1 MIEKKR
7 LVRTGFVAGRKSRM
21 PALRAGCRRV
31 RRRTQWLASGI
42 LLALVAIAGMALP
55 AQEIPTASPEDVGM
69 SSERLREIDAV
80 MKRHID
86 AGEIQ
91 GAVTAVA
98 RRGKVVHFEAYGLM
112 DVERARSMERD
123 AIFRMASSSK
133 PVLGV
138 AAMMMIEEGLFDPAD
153 EVAKYLP
160 EFENMQVAVLREPAD
175 EDISP
180 EFVVPGQEPE
190 HRLVPSKRPI
200 TIHDLLTHTAGLGSY
215 GLGTAVAKLPDVG
228 PDDTLAS
235 RAPLYAAMPL
245 DFQPGSRWGYSPRY
259 GHDVVARIIEIVSG
273 ESYDEFLRQR
283 IFEPLG
289 MVDTHF
295 FLPPEK
301 ESRRVA
307 IHGLDG
313 KAKGWDKPSRYA
325 SASGGLSSTAE
336 DFLRFEQML
345 AGGGERFGNR
355 LLSPESVARMASDQ
369 VDGLYGR
376 GGKQPGS
383 GFGYAVSVVLDP
395 VAAKSARGKGA
406 FGWGGA
412 FGTTSWTDPANEIT
426 AVLMVQQGS
435 KGVSTGFESAIR
447 EAIVD

>member
-1 MIEKKR
+1 MKR
-7 LVRTGFVAGRKSRM
+7 SLGNA
-21 PALRAGCRRV
+21 
-31 RRRTQWLASGI
+31 
-42 LLALVAIAGMALP
+42 LLALFATIIAWTALP
-55 AQEIPTASPEDVGM
+55 AQEIPVASPEDVGM
-69 SSERLREIDAV
+69 SSERLLEIDAV
-80 MKRHID
+80 VERHVD

-98 RRGKVVHFEAYGLM
+98 RRGKIVHFEAYGLM
-112 DVERARSMERD
+112 DTDSGLPMEKD

-160 EFENMQVAVLREPAD
+160 GFSDMRVAVLKEPAD
-175 EDISP
+175 KDIIP
-180 EFVVPGQEPE
+180 AFVAPGETPAY
-190 HRLVPSKRPI
+190 RLVPAERPI

-215 GLGTAVAKLPDVG
+215 GLGTAVAKLPNVG

-235 RAPLYAAMPL
+235 RVPLYARMPL
-245 DFQPGSRWGYSPRY
+245 DFQPGSRWGYSPRI
-259 GHDVVARIIEIVSG
+259 GHDVVARIVEIVSG
-273 ESYDEFLRQR
+273 ESYDEFLRRR

-289 MVDTHF
+289 MTDTHF

-301 ESRRVA
+301 ESRRVV
-307 IHGLDG
+307 IHGLDA
-313 KAKGWDKPSRYA
+313 KSKGWDKPSRYA
-325 SASGGLSSTAE
+325 SASGGLSSTAG

-345 AGGGERFGNR
+345 AGGGALFGNR
-355 LLSPESVARMASDQ
+355 LLGPESVARMSSNQ
-369 VDGLYGR
+369 VGELYGQ
-376 GGKQPGS
+376 GGKETGS

-395 VAAKSARGKGA
+395 AAAKSARGRGA

-412 FGTTSWTDPANEIT
+412 FGTVSWTDPANEIT

-435 KGVSTGFESAIR
+435 KGLSAGFENAIKA
-447 EAIVD
+447 AIVD

>member
-1 MIEKKR
+1 MKR
-7 LVRTGFVAGRKSRM
+7 SFGNA
-21 PALRAGCRRV
+21 
-31 RRRTQWLASGI
+31 
-42 LLALVAIAGMALP
+42 LLALFAATITWTALP
-55 AQEIPTASPEDVGM
+55 AQELPVAAPEDVGM
-69 SSERLREIDAV
+69 SSERLLEIDAII
-80 MKRHID
+80 KRHID

-91 GAVTAVA
+91 GAVAAVA
-98 RRGKVVHFEAYGLM
+98 RRGTVVHFEAYGLM
-112 DVERARSMERD
+112 DTDSGRPMKKD

-153 EVAKYLP
+153 DVAKYLP
-160 EFENMQVAVLREPAD
+160 EFSDLQVAVLKEPAD
-175 EDISP
+175 KD
-180 EFVVPGQEPE
+180 VVPAFVAPGDAPA
-190 HRLVPSKRPI
+190 HRLVPAERPI

-215 GLGTAVAKLPDVG
+215 GLGTAIAKLANVE

-235 RAPLYAAMPL
+235 RVPLYARMPL
-245 DFQPGSRWGYSPRY
+245 DFQPGSRWGYSPRI

-273 ESYDEFLRQR
+273 ESYDEFLRRR

-295 FLPPEK
+295 FLPTEK
-301 ESRRVA
+301 ESRRVV
-307 IHGLDG
+307 IQGLDA
-313 KAKGWDKPSRYA
+313 KSKGWDKPSRYA

-345 AGGGERFGNR
+345 AGGGELFGNR
-355 LLSPESVARMASDQ
+355 LLSPESVARMSSNQ
-369 VDGLYGR
+369 VGDLYGQ
-376 GGKQPGS
+376 GGKEAGS

-412 FGTTSWTDPANEIT
+412 FGTVSWTDPANEIT

-435 KGVSTGFESAIR
+435 KGLSAGI
-447 EAIVD
+447 ENAIKAAIVD